1 MSEWEQTIEKSDKD
15 KFIAWLRRNEDSTIT
30 PHLIQRAINEL

>member
-1 MSEWEQTIEKSDKD
+1 MSEWEQIIEKSDKD
-15 KFIAWLRRNEDSTIT
+15 MFIAWLKHNKDSIIT